1 MTHYVIR
8 AIRYPE
14 QGGDPHEAI
23 FAELVDGYARLGW
36 SSTDEQD
43 LREIR
48 DAETDERAL
57 SADQKDAKRGLPFL
71 TDVRARDVLWY
82 PHIPERNRVT
92 AVRVTGDYGYDAGFE
107 WVNRGAPM
115 SDFRSFRPCRPLAWD
130 LSMDGPIIDGTVR
143 KRLRTGRHRISR
155 VHESVTAFNRC
166 LDVVAIMRL
175 PNLDEAAVRRGF
187 GR

>member
-1 MTHYVIR
+1 MAHYVIR

-23 FAELVDGYARLGW
+23 FAELMDGYARLGW

-71 TDVRARDVLWY
+71 REVQVRDVLWY

-92 AVRVTGDYGYDAGFE
+92 AVRVTGNYGYDAGFE
-107 WVNRGAPM
+107 WVNQGTPM
-115 SDFRSFRPCRPLAWD
+115 PDFRSFRPCKPLAWD

-143 KRLRTGRHRISR
+143 ERLLAGRHRISKVR
-155 VHESVTAFNRC
+155 ESVTAFNRC